1 MPRQPNQLAMLVAIL
16 TPTHQRRA
24 LLLEAMPSAQAEH
37 VTRGNVCYSHQV
49 GSHDAGLPVAED
61 PDLNVRFLPGGQL
74 PVLCP
79 AHQPLAPFHVSNAS
93 TGVGADK
100 PSADL
105 RPRVIYQKHRKQ
117 PRALGIEEPGE

>member
-1 MPRQPNQLAMLVAIL
+1 MHVA

-24 LLLEAMPSAQAEH
+24 LLLEAMASVRAEH
-37 VTRGNVCYSHQV
+37 VIRGNVCYSHQV
-49 GSHDAGLPVAED
+49 GGHNAGLPVAEN
-61 PDLNVRFLPGGQL
+61 PDLDVRFLLGGQL

-79 AHQPLAPFHVSNAS
+79 AHQPLAPFHANHAS

-105 RPRVIYQKHRKQ
+105 RPRVIYQKYRKQ